1 VVVAVLALLTV
12 VVAALPASLLA
23 RFLPAG
29 LTAAD
34 FSGTIWH
41 GSAGRVTAGGRDAGA
56 LEWHLHPAAFLR
68 LRLGADLHWVKGSF
82 ELDGTVD
89 AGRGDLSASQIR
101 GGGPI
106 ADLAA
111 LGIPGGWRGT
121 ANIRVQKLSADF
133 SQPGAGLRAA
143 VGEIDLADASS
154 PQVAAGADLG
164 SYALTFDD
172 PVLNADDQA
181 SAELADTGG
190 PLSVRATITLS
201 PKTGLLSGSIQERGE
216 IPDALRRE
224 LDQIAQ
230 MHARDAQGRI
240 PVDLE
245 FSY

>member
-1 VVVAVLALLTV
+1 MAVLTLLAI
-12 VVAALPASLLA
+12 VVAALPASLLG

-29 LTAAD
+29 VAAAD

-56 LEWHLHPAAFLR
+56 LEWHLHPAALSR

-82 ELDGTVD
+82 ELDGTIE
-89 AGRGDLSASQIR
+89 AGRGDLSASGIQ

-111 LGIPGGWRGT
+111 LGIPGGWHGT
-121 ANIRVQKLSADF
+121 ASVRLQKLSADF
-133 SQPGAGLRAA
+133 SPQGAGLRAA
-143 VGEIDLADASS
+143 IGEIDLADASS

-164 SYALTFDD
+164 SYALTFND
-172 PVLNADDQA
+172 PALGSDDQA
-181 SAELADTGG
+181 TADLADTGG
-190 PLSVRATITLS
+190 PLSVRASITLT
-201 PKTGLLSGSIQERGE
+201 PKARTGLVSGSIAERGE

-240 PVDLE
+240 PVELE

>member
-1 VVVAVLALLTV
+1 VALLTLIAI
-12 VVAALPASLLA
+12 VVAALPAALLA

-29 LTAAD
+29 VAAAD

-56 LEWHLHPAAFLR
+56 LEWRLHPAALFR
-68 LRLGADLHWVKGSF
+68 LRLGADLHWVKGGF
-82 ELDGTVD
+82 ELDGTIEV
-89 AGRGDLSASQIR
+89 GRGDLSASGIE

-106 ADLAA
+106 ADLAV
-111 LGIPGGWRGT
+111 LGIAGGWHGT
-121 ANIRVQKLSADF
+121 ANVRLQRLSADF
-133 SQPGAGLRAA
+133 SPQGAGLRAA
-143 VGEIDLADASS
+143 VGEIDVADASS

-164 SYALTFDD
+164 SYALTFND
-172 PVLNADDQA
+172 PALGSDEQA
-181 SAELADTGG
+181 SADLADTGG
-190 PLSVRATITLS
+190 PLSVRAAITLS
-201 PKTGLLSGSIQERGE
+201 PKTRTGLLSGSLQERGE